1 MTKIAAI
8 AALALLASTPA
19 LAQNK
24 PGVTY
29 EVTITN
35 LTSGQTFTPIL
46 AATHRSSI
54 SLFELGQPASDQIAE
69 LAESGSTAGLEALLA
84 SVPNLVLDTAST
96 GPALPD
102 SGGLLGPGDSV
113 TIEIVARGQ
122 FSRLSFAGMLIPSND
137 SFVALNNMQLPRFN
151 RTYTAIAY
159 DAGSEIN
166 DELCANIP
174 GPFCKGEGVSAED
187 GEGFVHVSSGVHG
200 IADLDAAVF
209 DWRNPVALI
218 EVRRK
223 R

>member
-1 MTKIAAI
+1 MRKIASL
-8 AALALLASTPA
+8 AAVALLASGPA

-35 LTSGQTFTPIL
+35 LTPGQTFTPIL

-54 SLFELGQPASDQIAE
+54 SFFELGQPASDEIAE
-69 LAESGSTAGLEALLA
+69 MAESGSTAGLEALLA
-84 SVPNLVLDTAST
+84 SVPNLVFDTAST
-96 GPALPD
+96 GPVLDAT
-102 SGGLLGPGDSV
+102 GGLLGPGESV
-113 TIEIVARGQ
+113 TIEIQARGQ
-122 FSRLSFAGMLIPSND
+122 FSRLSVAGMLIPTND

-166 DELCANIP
+166 DEFCANIP
-174 GPFCKGEGVSAED
+174 GPFCKGAGSSVED
-187 GEGFVHVSSGVHG
+187 GEGYVHVSSGVHG

-218 EVRRK
+218 SVRRQ